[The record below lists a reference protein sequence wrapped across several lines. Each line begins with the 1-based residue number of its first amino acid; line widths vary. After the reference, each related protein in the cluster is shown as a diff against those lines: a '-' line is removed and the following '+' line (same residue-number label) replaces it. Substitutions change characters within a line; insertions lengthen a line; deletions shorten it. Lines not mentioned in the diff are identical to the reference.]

1 MPLPEETET
10 PVRFDERVTIT
21 TSEEGRITV
30 RMVDRINVD
39 DVFLHLVN
47 RNLYRLAVGED
58 HGTDVPV
65 LFKEFLLKERFTA
78 GQG

>member
-1 MPLPEETET
+1 MPLPVEVET

-21 TSEEGRITV
+21 TAEEGKVTV

-39 DVFLHLVN
+39 DVFVHLVN
-47 RNLYRLAVGED
+47 RNLYRLSVGAD
-58 HGTDVPV
+58 AGTDVPV